1 MKNKIKRM
9 DLCIMETILNEVN
22 TQGKA
27 KRTKIALNCR
37 IPYQRFIKYIC
48 IMIFLNLLNL
58 EKTGEEIFI
67 SITLL
72 GKKFLETYSKS

>member
-9 DLCIMETILNEVN
+9 DLCIMKIILNEVN

-37 IPYQRFIKYIC
+37 IPYQRFIKYLC

-58 EKTGEEIFI
+58 DETSEGIFI
-67 SITLL
+67 SITSL
-72 GKKFLETYSKS
+72 GKEFLETYSRN

>member
-1 MKNKIKRM
+1 MQ
-9 DLCIMETILNEVN
+9 TILEELT

-37 IPYQRFIKYIC
+37 IPYQRFIKYLC

-58 EKTGEEIFI
+58 EDTGGEIFI
-67 SITLL
+67 SITSF
-72 GKKFLETYSKS
+72 GKKFLEMYSSS

>member
-1 MKNKIKRM
+1 MQ
-9 DLCIMETILNEVN
+9 TILEEL
-22 TQGKA
+22 TKQGKA

-37 IPYQRFIKYIC
+37 IPYQRFIKYLC

-58 EKTGEEIFI
+58 EDTGEEIFI

-72 GKKFLETYSKS
+72 GKKFLDMYASS